1 MTDRRVVVA
10 VISVWIL
17 SAFFSFLAFS
27 GFIFIQS
34 VISFVVG
41 FIGLFITTIIYL
53 QIYVIVRRHNNKI
66 QALQVQQQ
74 TEEAMNFTSVIKSA
88 VCVLCVHVV
97 FLCCYLLPFLLSVAS
112 IVIVPGIAFKKC
124 FLYSLA
130 LTFLNSSLNPVFFL
144 VEDGTHSTRYH
155 GLTTEHSSK

>member
-41 FIGLFITTIIYL
+41 FIGLFITIIYL
-53 QIYVIVRRHNNKI
+53 QIYVIVRRHNNQI

-74 TEEAMNFTSVIKSA
+74 TEEVMNFASVIKST
-88 VCVLCVHVV
+88 VCVFCVHVV
-97 FLCCYLLPFLLSVAS
+97 FFVLLSTS
-112 IVIVPGIAFKKC
+112 FFTFRGLHRHCSGYC
-124 FLYSLA
+124 F
-130 LTFLNSSLNPVFFL
+130 
-144 VEDGTHSTRYH
+144 
-155 GLTTEHSSK
+155 

>member
-53 QIYVIVRRHNNKI
+53 QIYVIVRRHNNQI

-74 TEEAMNFTSVIKSA
+74 TEEVMNFASVIKST
-88 VCVLCVHVV
+88 VCVFCVHVV
-97 FLCCYLLPFLLSVAS
+97 FFVLLSTS
-112 IVIVPGIAFKKC
+112 LFTFRGLHRHCSGYC
-124 FLYSLA
+124 F
-130 LTFLNSSLNPVFFL
+130 
-144 VEDGTHSTRYH
+144 
-155 GLTTEHSSK
+155 